1 MKNLY
6 KGMTVNN
13 SATNSEKD
21 NKNIKNLLLYSLG
34 SSLFPKKKLAF
45 TLAEVLIT
53 LGIIGIVA
61 AMTIP
66 ALINKKQKAEIET
79 QLKENYSIIQQSLKM
94 AENDD
99 IAIDSYLAENIESVK
114 SWFYTNLAPYMKYSH
129 VCFNAEGCW
138 QSMGPTK
145 TLAGSVARY
154 NQTNIGVGYNI
165 VTIKLNNG
173 ANVSFD
179 SYGTNDIKTLL
190 GRNCT
195 YEDKA
200 LGIFIDVNGD
210 RKPNIIGKDIYV
222 AVWTDKGLLPAG
234 IDETEATI
242 DSNCSATAN
251 TINAGY
257 YCLLKV
263 KNNGWKI
270 PDDVW
275 NKKI

>member
-34 SSLFPKKKLAF
+34 SLFPKKKLAF

-145 TLAGSVARY
+145 TLAGTVARY

-234 IDETEATI
+234 IDETEATV

>member
-21 NKNIKNLLLYSLG
+21 NKNIKNLLPYSFNILVT
-34 SSLFPKKKLAF
+34 KKKCAF

-99 IAIDSYLAENIESVK
+99 IAIDSYLAEDLSSVK
-114 SWFYTNLAPYMKYSH
+114 NWFYTNLAPYMKYSH

-145 TLAGSVARY
+145 TLAGTVARY

-234 IDETEATI
+234 IDETEATV

>member
-1 MKNLY
+1 MK
-6 KGMTVNN
+6 GITINN
-13 SATNSEKD
+13 STNHKKD
-21 NKNIKNLLLYSLG
+21 NKDAKNLGPVCLNALVQN
-34 SSLFPKKKLAF
+34 KKKLAF

-66 ALINKKQKAEIET
+66 TLINKKQKAEIET

-99 IAIDSYLAENIESVK
+99 IAIDSYLAEDIESVK

-234 IDETEATI
+234 IDETEATV

>member
-234 IDETEATI
+234 IDETEATV

-251 TINAGY
+251 SVNAGY

>member
-6 KGMTVNN
+6 KGMTINN

-45 TLAEVLIT
+45 TLPEVLIT

-145 TLAGSVARY
+145 TLAGTVARY

-234 IDETEATI
+234 IDETEATV

-251 TINAGY
+251 TVNAGY

>member
-234 IDETEATI
+234 IDETEATV

-251 TINAGY
+251 TVNAGY

>member
-114 SWFYTNLAPYMKYSH
+114 SWIYTNLAPYMKYSH

-234 IDETEATI
+234 IDETEATV
-242 DSNCSATAN
+242 DSNCSSTAN
-251 TINAGY
+251 TVNAGY

>member
-145 TLAGSVARY
+145 TLAGTVARY

-234 IDETEATI
+234 IDETEATV

-251 TINAGY
+251 SVNAGY

>member
-6 KGMTVNN
+6 KGMTINN
-13 SATNSEKD
+13 SEND

-145 TLAGSVARY
+145 TLAGTVARY

-234 IDETEATI
+234 IDETEATV

>member
-145 TLAGSVARY
+145 TLAGTVARY

-210 RKPNIIGKDIYV
+210 RKPNIIVKDIYV

-234 IDETEATI
+234 IDETEATV

>member
-145 TLAGSVARY
+145 TLAGTVARY

-234 IDETEATI
+234 IDETEATV

-251 TINAGY
+251 TVNAGY

>member
-145 TLAGSVARY
+145 TLAGTVARY

-234 IDETEATI
+234 IDETEATV

>member
-145 TLAGSVARY
+145 TLAGTVARY

-234 IDETEATI
+234 IDETEATVDI
-242 DSNCSATAN
+242 NCSATAN
-251 TINAGY
+251 TVNAGY

>member
-6 KGMTVNN
+6 KGMPINN
-13 SATNSEKD
+13 SEND

-34 SSLFPKKKLAF
+34 SLFPKKKLAF

-66 ALINKKQKAEIET
+66 TLINKKQKAEIET

-234 IDETEATI
+234 IDETEATV

>member
-1 MKNLY
+1 MENLY

-66 ALINKKQKAEIET
+66 TLINKKQKAEIET

-234 IDETEATI
+234 IDETEATV

>member
-6 KGMTVNN
+6 KGMTINN
-13 SATNSEKD
+13 SEND
-21 NKNIKNLLLYSLG
+21 NKNIKNLLFYSLG

-45 TLAEVLIT
+45 TLAEALIT

-234 IDETEATI
+234 IDETEATV

-251 TINAGY
+251 TVNAGY

>member
-34 SSLFPKKKLAF
+34 SSLFPKKKVAF
-45 TLAEVLIT
+45 TLAEALIT

-114 SWFYTNLAPYMKYSH
+114 SWFHTNLAPYMKYSH

-145 TLAGSVARY
+145 TLAGTVARY

-234 IDETEATI
+234 IDETEATV

>member
-1 MKNLY
+1 MENLY
-6 KGMTVNN
+6 KGMTINN

-234 IDETEATI
+234 IDETEATV

>member
-234 IDETEATI
+234 IDETEATV

>member
-190 GRNCT
+190 GRNYT

-234 IDETEATI
+234 IDETEATV

-251 TINAGY
+251 TVNAGY

>member
-34 SSLFPKKKLAF
+34 SSLFSKKKLAF

-53 LGIIGIVA
+53 LAIIGIVA

-99 IAIDSYLAENIESVK
+99 IAIDSYLAEDLSSVK

-234 IDETEATI
+234 IDETEATV

>member
-13 SATNSEKD
+13 SATNNEKD

-145 TLAGSVARY
+145 TLAGTVARY

>member
-45 TLAEVLIT
+45 TLAEALIT

-145 TLAGSVARY
+145 TLAGTVARY

-234 IDETEATI
+234 IDETEATV

>member
-1 MKNLY
+1 MSGITINNSTNHKKNNKDVKNL
-6 KGMTVNN
+6 GPVCLNALVQN
-13 SATNSEKD
+13 
-21 NKNIKNLLLYSLG
+21 
-34 SSLFPKKKLAF
+34 KKKLAF

-66 ALINKKQKAEIET
+66 TLINKKQKAEIET

-99 IAIDSYLAENIESVK
+99 IAIDSYLAEDIESVK

-173 ANVSFD
+173 ANISFD

-234 IDETEATI
+234 IDETEATV
-242 DSNCSATAN
+242 DSNCSSTAN
-251 TINAGY
+251 TVNAGY

>member
-13 SATNSEKD
+13 SATNNEKD

-145 TLAGSVARY
+145 TLAGTVARY

-234 IDETEATI
+234 IDETEATV

>member
-6 KGMTVNN
+6 KGMTIN
-13 SATNSEKD
+13 NSEKD

-145 TLAGSVARY
+145 TLAGTVARY

-234 IDETEATI
+234 IDETEATV

>member
-13 SATNSEKD
+13 SATNSEND

-145 TLAGSVARY
+145 TLAGTVARY

-234 IDETEATI
+234 IDETEATV

-251 TINAGY
+251 TVNAGY

>member
-234 IDETEATI
+234 IDETEATV
-242 DSNCSATAN
+242 DSNCSSTAN